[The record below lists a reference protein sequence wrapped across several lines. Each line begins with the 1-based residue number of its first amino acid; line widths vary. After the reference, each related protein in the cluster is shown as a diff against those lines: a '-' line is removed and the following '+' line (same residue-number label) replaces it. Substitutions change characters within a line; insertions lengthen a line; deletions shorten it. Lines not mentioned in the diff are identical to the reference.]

1 MLSVDA
7 ILDIGKTNIKL
18 SLFPTDTETSV
29 EVRKLV
35 NRSMQC
41 NAYLAFDTDRI
52 WSWFIASLTQ
62 LSADYDIDRLTVC
75 THGAAAALVD
85 DQGLVF
91 AIADY
96 EDRRFES
103 LGKAYPRP
111 AFAETYSP
119 ALPAGL
125 NLGRSVHWLAQ
136 LDPDRFARVQSILMY
151 PQYWIWR
158 LTGVACSEVT
168 SLGCHTDF
176 WNPLLGDF
184 SSLVDDCRW
193 RDMFPPLVKAG
204 ALVGRLDPVLAT
216 GAHLNPACRVFN
228 GIHDSNASLVPY
240 ILNASG
246 SAVVLS
252 TGTWFILAKLGGVA
266 DLTDN
271 GEFFAGH
278 IEEARDML
286 LNSNF
291 NGEPVPSSRF
301 MGGRE
306 WQLINPSGNKDGSW
320 ADVDRLIDMELS
332 LSPCFAE
339 TGGPFPTEMG
349 VVELASRALTEVER
363 SAAATLYIA
372 LMTDYCLS
380 QLGPVETL
388 YIEGPV
394 SHNRLFIQL
403 LGCLQT
409 DLKIVASPGT
419 GTSTGLLRLMR
430 DQEGVGDPVD
440 MPAESIEGD
449 DVGLLNYRARWR
461 ADRVKA
467 EKA

>member
-193 RDMFPPLVKAG
+193 RDKFPPLVKAG

-216 GAHLNPACRVFN
+216 SAHLNPACRVFN

-278 IEEARDML
+278 IDEARDML
-286 LNSNF
+286 LNSN
-291 NGEPVPSSRF
+291 
-301 MGGRE
+301 
-306 WQLINPSGNKDGSW
+306 
-320 ADVDRLIDMELS
+320 
-332 LSPCFAE
+332 
-339 TGGPFPTEMG
+339 
-349 VVELASRALTEVER
+349 LASRALTEVER

-461 ADRVKA
+461 ADRIKA

>member
-18 SLFPTDTETSV
+18 SLFPTDAEESV
-29 EVRKLV
+29 EVRKLA
-35 NRSMQC
+35 NRSMQYD
-41 NAYLAFDTDRI
+41 AYLAFDTERT
-52 WSWFIASLTQ
+52 WSWFIDTMAQ
-62 LSADYDIDRLTVC
+62 LSADYNIDRLTVC
-75 THGAAAALVD
+75 THGATAALVD

-103 LGKAYPRP
+103 LGKVYPRP
-111 AFAETYSP
+111 DFAETYSP
-119 ALPAGL
+119 GLPSGL
-125 NLGRSVHWLAQ
+125 NLGRSIHWLAQ
-136 LDPDRFARVQSILMY
+136 HEPERFARVQSILMY

-168 SLGCHTDF
+168 SLGCHTDL

-184 SSLVDDCRW
+184 SSLVDECRW
-193 RDMFPPLVKAG
+193 RDKFPPLVKAG

-216 GAHLNPACRVFN
+216 TAQLNSACRVFN

-240 ILNASG
+240 ILDARG

-266 DLTDN
+266 DLTDS
-271 GEFFAGH
+271 GEFFTGH
-278 IEEARDML
+278 IDEARDML

-306 WQLINPSGNKDGSW
+306 WQLINPSGNIDGSW
-320 ADVDRLIDMELS
+320 ADVARLIDLELS
-332 LSPCFAE
+332 LNPCFAE
-339 TGGPFPTEMG
+339 TGGPFPAEVG
-349 VVELASRALTEVER
+349 LVELANRALTEVER

-380 QLGPVETL
+380 QLGPVQTL
-388 YIEGPV
+388 YIEGPA
-394 SHNRLFIQL
+394 SQNRLFIEL
-403 LGCLQT
+403 LGSLQT
-409 DLKIVASPGT
+409 DLKIVASLGT

-430 DQEGVGDPVD
+430 GQQGQTRSPEPLPEHG
-440 MPAESIEGD
+440 ARD
-449 DVGLLNYRARWR
+449 DTDLLGYRARWR
-461 ADRVKA
+461 ADRIAA